1 MSVSTLVS
9 MLVAA
14 QAAPGAG
21 CPSMEGVWALGKGE
35 RIMVMQQN
43 GCRLSGKVQ
52 EPGNNVLH
60 VEGFWTG
67 AAWTMAATRISA
79 QGCGTT
85 AWGSIRAGDQNRML
99 INVRGTDGLCG
110 DKGPAEAAPSEFNF
124 NMVYV
129 RRVPPVPAAA
139 K

>member
-1 MSVSTLVS
+1 MPASIFVS
-9 MLVAA
+9 MLFAA
-14 QAAPGAG
+14 QAAPTAL
-21 CPSMEGVWALGKGE
+21 CPNLEGVWALGKGE

-67 AAWTMAATRISA
+67 GSWTMAATRISA

-85 AWGSIRAGDQNRML
+85 AWGSIRAGDPNRML

-110 DKGPAEAAPSEFNF
+110 GKGPTEAAPSEFNF

-129 RRVPPVPAAA
+129 RRIPPAPATA